1 MLNEVLT
8 HIDCIVAPRRDK
20 YQLQT
25 NQLAHYA
32 SEHKSM
38 FIESHKAL
46 IAKYAQD
53 SEEEAIENPPQVAA
67 VPIKQTTQTQSYPQ
81 Y

>member
-8 HIDCIVAPRRDK
+8 QLDCIVAPRKDK
-20 YQLQT
+20 YQLQN

-46 IAKYAQD
+46 ISRYLHEDEEVVENAPRV
-53 SEEEAIENPPQVAA
+53 EEA
-67 VPIKQTTQTQSYPQ
+67 PI
-81 Y
+81 